1 MKEIGKNIGDAGMEE
16 MEKAHLSFLKCD
28 GKLAMEETELMIREI
43 HKRATEV
50 GPVLE
55 GILHIH
61 CEGSEPLRLWN

>member
-1 MKEIGKNIGDAGMEE
+1 MKEIRKNDDDARAEMGKT
-16 MEKAHLSFLKCD
+16 HLSFLKCD
-28 GKLAMEETELMIREI
+28 GKSALEEMELMFDKI